1 VATGRTCGK
10 VEVDK
15 CTHGPSLPALPPF
28 GRQGLWLRHN
38 KLREGTEKCNDEV
51 RVTLIHLFSEIL
63 KKEKTITHFIKKS
76 TQRYCLILGF
86 YFYVKINNINN
97 FYFYEQ
103 NCYRQ

>member
-1 VATGRTCGK
+1 MPYFVYILPYNQKLPQVRPVATGRTCGK

-63 KKEKTITHFIKKS
+63 KKEKTIAK
-76 TQRYCLILGF
+76 LICYGF
-86 YFYVKINNINN
+86 NSISKRLVA
-97 FYFYEQ
+97 
-103 NCYRQ
+103 